1 MSKVRVAYYGLIKA
15 VVGKQE
21 EECQISAETTA
32 KQLLQ
37 TLIDIYGDEF
47 RGKLFTPEMQILP
60 LVVIQVDGRD
70 IDGLDIKL
78 KDNSELSIT
87 VIPHPVM
94 GG

>member
-1 MSKVRVAYYGLIKA
+1 MGKIKVTFYGLIKA
-15 VVGKQE
+15 VVDKQE
-21 EECQISAETTA
+21 EVYQVSAETTA

-37 TLIDIYGDEF
+37 SLIDTYGDEF
-47 RGKLFTPEMQILP
+47 RRKIFTPEMQIMP
-60 LVVIQVDGRD
+60 LVVIQLDGRD

>member
-1 MSKVRVAYYGLIKA
+1 MSKVKVTYYGLIRA
-15 VVGKQE
+15 VVDKQE
-21 EECQISAETTA
+21 EERQFSAETTV

-37 TLIDIYGDEF
+37 SLIDVYGNEF
-47 RGKLFTPEMQILP
+47 RRKIFTPEMQILP
-60 LVVIQVDGRD
+60 LVIIQLDGRD

>member
-1 MSKVRVAYYGLIKA
+1 MARIKVTYYGLIKT
-15 VVGKQE
+15 VVDKQE
-21 EECQISAETTA
+21 EEYQVSSETTV

-37 TLIDIYGDEF
+37 SLIDTYGDKF
-47 RGKLFTPEMQILP
+47 RLKIFTPEMQILP

-70 IDGLDIKL
+70 IDGLDVKL

>member
-1 MSKVRVAYYGLIKA
+1 MARIKVTYYGLINA

-21 EECQISAETTA
+21 EECHIFAETTV
-32 KQLLQ
+32 KQLL
-37 TLIDIYGDEF
+37 LSLVNIYGDKF
-47 RGKLFTPEMQILP
+47 RRKIFSPEMQVLP
-60 LVVIQVDGRD
+60 LVVIQLDGRD

-78 KDNSELSIT
+78 TDNSEMSIT